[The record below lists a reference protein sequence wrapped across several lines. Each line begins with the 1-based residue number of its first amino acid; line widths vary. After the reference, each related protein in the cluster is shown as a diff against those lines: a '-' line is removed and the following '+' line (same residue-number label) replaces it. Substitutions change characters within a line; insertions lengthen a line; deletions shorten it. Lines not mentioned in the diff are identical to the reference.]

1 MTPTKIQKEDVIQ
14 VATSIKQILTE
25 QEINEVIERYPSA
38 EDQDPTGTWDLIVEQ
53 VIYEILDER

>member
-25 QEINEVIERYPSA
+25 QEINEVIKRYPSA